1 MPSSLNGTILFDLY
15 HGEMLDL
22 ENQEYSEFKNL
33 LKKQDMNVLKND
45 NQPLTRKL
53 LKDIDLLILGNP
65 INKYFSGEEIK
76 EIEDFVRIGGNLL
89 LISEY
94 GSDYLQK
101 TNLNELAK
109 RFGFYFLPNIVKEL
123 NSSNEN
129 CQSIISIKI
138 LHDNENELLSHVRF
152 LQIGGCCSLLL
163 LNRFAQSFLKIKQRE
178 GIWTETYDA
187 LTKSWIINDKKEK
200 EKKKEIILA
209 ACSHH
214 GKGKIIGI
222 GDVDIFSNT
231 PRIGISANDHE
242 RLLLNLLKWFKE
254 PVAESKL
261 RIWILNQ
268 IGMLQHSVKEINLKL
283 NNIIETLTLLE
294 KRISLVEANSTSLP
308 VKTFHEE
315 IVERNDS

>member
-1 MPSSLNGTILFDLY
+1 MPTRLNGTTLFDLY
-15 HGEMLDL
+15 HGEMLDI
-22 ENQEYSEFKNL
+22 ESQEYSRFKDL
-33 LKKQDMNVLKND
+33 LMKQDIEILKND

-53 LKDIDLLILGNP
+53 LKDVDLLILGNP
-65 INKYFSGEEIK
+65 IDKYFSGKEIK

-101 TNLNELAK
+101 TNLNEISK

-123 NSSNEN
+123 NTSNEN
-129 CQSIISIKI
+129 CQSIISINI
-138 LHDNENELLSHVRF
+138 LQDNENKLLSHVRF
-152 LQIGGCCSLLL
+152 LQIGGCCSLIL
-163 LNRFAQSFLKIKQRE
+163 LNRFAQSFLQIKQRE

-222 GDVDIFSNT
+222 GDV
-231 PRIGISANDHE
+231 
-242 RLLLNLLKWFKE
+242 
-254 PVAESKL
+254 
-261 RIWILNQ
+261 
-268 IGMLQHSVKEINLKL
+268 
-283 NNIIETLTLLE
+283 
-294 KRISLVEANSTSLP
+294 
-308 VKTFHEE
+308 
-315 IVERNDS
+315 